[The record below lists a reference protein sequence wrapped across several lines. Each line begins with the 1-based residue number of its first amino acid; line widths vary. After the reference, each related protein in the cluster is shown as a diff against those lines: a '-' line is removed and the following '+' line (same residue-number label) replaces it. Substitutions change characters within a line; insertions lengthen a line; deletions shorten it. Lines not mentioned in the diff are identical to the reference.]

1 MSSRAKTVKPK
12 IAKRVKAK
20 ITPPSTPIYMS
31 AWFNRF
37 RVRLKLKAPH
47 GIRLTQGE
55 TEALADIQQAD
66 VQVLK
71 DNQQEILSAI
81 GVTRS
86 VEVGNQIKK
95 AQSAR
100 SAAATYYRNT
110 KDPIK
115 KREWARRLVVADT
128 TRKGIVDMKNRMTV
142 TRERLEMIKGDIE
155 LQIVE
160 AEVRVAETTAYA
172 KAGKQLQLAGETL
185 ISARTRAKS
194 SAIEYTN
201 LEVTME
207 GAEKMISSTDPED
220 LLSQADAIIGLKK

>member
-1 MSSRAKTVKPK
+1 MASSAKA
-12 IAKRVKAK
+12 IKAK
-20 ITPPSTPIYMS
+20 QVKVPKAKFTD
-31 AWFNRF
+31 RF
-37 RVRLKLKAPH
+37 KVRLKLRAPK

-55 TEALADIQQAD
+55 TEALAEMQQAD

-71 DNQQEILSAI
+71 DNQQEVLAAI

-100 SAAATYYRNT
+100 SVAAATYRNT

-128 TRKGIVDMKNRMTV
+128 TRKSLVDMKNRMSV
-142 TRERLEMIKGDIE
+142 TRDRLEMIKGDIE

-160 AEVRVAETTAYA
+160 AEARVAETMAYA
-172 KAGKQLQLAGETL
+172 KAGKQLRLAGETL

-194 SAIEYTN
+194 NAIEYTN
-201 LEVTME
+201 LEITME
-207 GAEKMISSTDPED
+207 GAEKMINDADPED
-220 LLSQADAIIGLKK
+220 LLAQADAIVGGK